1 VCHSQALF
9 GVASSSMG
17 DHLGFYRLILSL
29 YTHVLL
35 KTNRNH
41 YKMLMATVVGASKNN
56 IKKKSWM

>member
-1 VCHSQALF
+1 
-9 GVASSSMG
+9 
-17 DHLGFYRLILSL
+17 
-29 YTHVLL
+29 VLL